1 MVADRD
7 EAGRR
12 KVRLMSAWV
21 AVGIV
26 LMVLGAFT
34 TLWVSFLGAG
44 VIGSTP
50 VFFTLRSAL
59 ASRQMPKRSADPLPD
74 FLSRT
79 SSRGQAARH
88 RTPPRRRGHD

>member
-34 TLWVSFLGAG
+34 TLWVAS
-44 VIGSTP
+44 
-50 VFFTLRSAL
+50 SA
-59 ASRQMPKRSADPLPD
+59 RV
-74 FLSRT
+74 
-79 SSRGQAARH
+79 
-88 RTPPRRRGHD
+88 